1 MTSVAADVPA
11 DFAPSQRSS
20 ALLDL
25 LGPIYESGSGT
36 DYRLGLR
43 IDQRH
48 INAKGFC
55 HGALLAMLADVHL
68 GRLCALSATPRINLV
83 TTGLNL
89 SYLAPARL
97 GQWLQAEGAIDRVGK
112 SLACATGLVLADG
125 KPALR
130 ATGTFQVIVER
141 AAA

>member
-1 MTSVAADVPA
+1 MTSAEAAIPVG
-11 DFAPSQRSS
+11 FTPSQRSS

-25 LGPIYESGSGT
+25 VGPIYESGAGP

-43 IDQRH
+43 VDRRH

-55 HGALLAMLADVHL
+55 HGALLALLADVHL
-68 GRLCALSATPRINLV
+68 GRLCALSVAPRLNLV
-83 TTGLNL
+83 TAGLNL

-97 GQWLQAEGAIDRVGK
+97 GQWLETEGAIDRVGR

-130 ATGTFQVIVER
+130 ATGTFQVIAER

>member
-1 MTSVAADVPA
+1 MTSTMSDVPA
-11 DFAPSQRSS
+11 GFAPSQRSS

-25 LGPIYESGSGT
+25 VGPIYEGGT
-36 DYRLGLR
+36 GADYRLGLR
-43 IDQRH
+43 VDRRH

-55 HGALLAMLADVHL
+55 HGALLALLADVHL
-68 GRLCALSATPRINLV
+68 GRLCALSAAPRLNLV
-83 TTGLNL
+83 TSGLNL
-89 SYLAPARL
+89 AYLAPARL

-130 ATGTFQVIVER
+130 ATGTFQVIAER

>member
-1 MTSVAADVPA
+1 MTSTEAEVP
-11 DFAPSQRSS
+11 DGFTPSQRSS

-25 LGPIYESGSGT
+25 IGPIFESGAGP

-43 IDQRH
+43 VDRRH
-48 INAKGFC
+48 VNAKGFC

-68 GRLCALSATPRINLV
+68 GRLCALSAAPRLNLV
-83 TTGLNL
+83 TAGLNL

-125 KPALR
+125 RPSLR
-130 ATGTFQVIVER
+130 ATGTFQVI
-141 AAA
+141 APAS